1 MSWDNI
7 TGESSIL
14 PSSGIGGVQDEV
26 RFESGKG
33 KKLRLI
39 LKDGDEP
46 YSYLEHCLEVESVEN
61 GQTVR
66 AFRTIRCPKT
76 HDNPNAPCPLCDGQQ
91 VRRRVRH
98 ACNVWDYDEGK
109 VQKLNTGESV
119 FKPIATTMKMGI
131 DVLGV
136 DWAIMKT
143 GTGRNDTE
151 YTATNLGQSD
161 FQLPADAPYYN
172 MKEEYAPH
180 SIEDMKAIVEG
191 AGGDWNKL
199 IVPPQLE
206 YPTLQDALE
215 HVMPNGKYK
224 DQKFSDIWEA
234 DKSNRGMIHY
244 LAMRSDR
251 ISPEKAAAQVIMVRL
266 GGAQIPGVPTSD
278 DGASQVKVEPAS
290 NSVQSN
296 NQPQQQ
302 AQPVTNQQS
311 TPSTTTKT
319 SADRDA
325 KVAEINSLLSTKE
338 KFVKGGFGVIV
349 ETMKECANGKTNIVD
364 FTDGELDKMLEV
376 CRNA

>member
-14 PSSGIGGVQDEV
+14 PSSNLGGVQDEV

-46 YSYLEHCLEVESVEN
+46 YSYLEHCLEVETFE
-61 GQTVR
+61 GGHTTR
-66 AFRTIRCPKT
+66 TFRTIRCPKT

-98 ACNVWDYDEGK
+98 ACNVWDYDENK
-109 VQKLNTGESV
+109 VQKLNTGEAV

-131 DVLGV
+131 DILSV

-143 GTGRNDTE
+143 GTDRNNTE
-151 YTATNLGQSD
+151 YTATNLGASD

-180 SIEDMKAIVEG
+180 SIEDMKAIVES
-191 AGGDWNKL
+191 AGGDWEKL
-199 IVPPQLE
+199 IVPPKLQ
-206 YPTLQDALE
+206 YPTLQEALN

-224 DQKFSDIWEA
+224 DQRFEDIWEQ
-234 DKSNRGMIHY
+234 DKTNRGMIHY

-251 ISPEKAAAQVIMVRL
+251 VSPEKAAAQVILVRL
-266 GGAQIPGVPTSD
+266 GGAQIDGVPTSD
-278 DGASQVKVEPAS
+278 DDVNTASQDALSPAPAPTATTDTTTAENKSAPTPAPS
-290 NSVQSN
+290 NSS
-296 NQPQQQ
+296 
-302 AQPVTNQQS
+302 
-311 TPSTTTKT
+311 
-319 SADRDA
+319 DRDA
-325 KVAEINSLLSTKE
+325 KIAEINKLLSSKDR
-338 KFVKGGFGVIV
+338 FVKGGFNLIV
-349 ETMKECANGKTNIVD
+349 ETMKKCANGKTNIVD
-364 FTDGELDKMLEV
+364 FTDEELDSMLNE
-376 CRNA
+376 CKS

>member
-7 TGESSIL
+7 TGASSIL
-14 PSSGIGGVQDEV
+14 PSSGLGGVQDEV
-26 RFESGKG
+26 RFESGKA

-39 LKDGDEP
+39 LKDDDEP
-46 YSYLEHCLEVESVEN
+46 YSYLEHCLEVESIEN
-61 GQTVR
+61 GQSVR
-66 AFRTIRCPKT
+66 TFRTIRCPKT

-131 DVLGV
+131 DILSV

-143 GTGRNDTE
+143 GTNRNDTE
-151 YTATNLGQSD
+151 YTATNLGASD

-172 MKEEYAPH
+172 IKEEYAPH
-180 SIEDMKAIVEG
+180 SVEDMKAIVEG
-191 AGGDWNKL
+191 AGGNWEKL

-206 YPTLQDALE
+206 YPTLQEALD

-266 GGAQIPGVPTSD
+266 GGAQIPGVPTD
-278 DGASQVKVEPAS
+278 DTNIPVS
-290 NSVQSN
+290 
-296 NQPQQQ
+296 NQPQPTTGYTSSTTNNQSQ
-302 AQPVTNQQS
+302 AKSS
-311 TPSTTTKT
+311 TPS
-319 SADRDA
+319 SAPSQPQASSDRDN
-325 KVAEINSLLSTKE
+325 KIAEINSLLSSKE
-338 KFVKGGFGVIV
+338 KFVKGGFSTIV
-349 ETMKECANGKTNIVD
+349 DTMKECANGKTNIVD
-364 FTDGELDKMLEV
+364 FTDTELDKMLEV
-376 CRNA
+376 CKNA

>member
-7 TGESSIL
+7 TGASSIL
-14 PSSGIGGVQDEV
+14 PSSGLGGVQDEV
-26 RFESGKG
+26 RFESGKA

-46 YSYLEHCLEVESVEN
+46 YSYLEHCLEVESIEN
-61 GQTVR
+61 GQSVR
-66 AFRTIRCPKT
+66 TFRTIRCPKT

-131 DVLGV
+131 DILSV

-143 GTGRNDTE
+143 GTNRNDTE
-151 YTATNLGQSD
+151 YTATNLGASD

-172 MKEEYAPH
+172 IKEEYAPH
-180 SIEDMKAIVEG
+180 SVEDMKAIVEG
-191 AGGDWNKL
+191 AGGNWEKL

-206 YPTLQDALE
+206 YPTLQEALD

-266 GGAQIPGVPTSD
+266 GGAQIPGVPTD
-278 DGASQVKVEPAS
+278 DTNIPVS
-290 NSVQSN
+290 
-296 NQPQQQ
+296 NQPQPTTGYTSSTTNNQSQ
-302 AQPVTNQQS
+302 AKSS
-311 TPSTTTKT
+311 TPS
-319 SADRDA
+319 SAPSQPQASSDRDN
-325 KVAEINSLLSTKE
+325 KIAEINSLLSSKE
-338 KFVKGGFGVIV
+338 KFVKGGFSTIV
-349 ETMKECANGKTNIVD
+349 DTMKECANGKTNIVD
-364 FTDGELDKMLEV
+364 FTDTELDKMLEV
-376 CRNA
+376 CKNA